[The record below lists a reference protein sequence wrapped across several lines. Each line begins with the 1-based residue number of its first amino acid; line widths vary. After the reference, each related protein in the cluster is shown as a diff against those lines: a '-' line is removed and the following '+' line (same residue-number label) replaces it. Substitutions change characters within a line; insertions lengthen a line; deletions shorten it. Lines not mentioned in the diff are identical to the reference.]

1 MVAGELPQG
10 TFSNHPKMRPIE
22 IPKKEALSTRVISPN
37 GLLKELAYGVL
48 QQSLKHSEKR
58 DLDMSAKRRL
68 VYGAHMGI
76 EGIWF
81 RAGAS
86 FHVFSNMFDLLVF
99 QAKII

>member
-1 MVAGELPQG
+1 
-10 TFSNHPKMRPIE
+10 
-22 IPKKEALSTRVISPN
+22 
-37 GLLKELAYGVL
+37 
-48 QQSLKHSEKR
+48 
-58 DLDMSAKRRL
+58 MSAKRRL

-99 QAKII
+99 QATIK